1 MNIVEGYVVNPEPLV
16 FDFFAKLR
24 WRACPARRPAM
35 SSSVDEV
42 PTAEEIASFVDE
54 RGVGIHDMQWH
65 LGEQQFRVGRLSVPG
80 YSRINWIATAAL
92 TPAERRTAKQFRV
105 ARDHQLV

>member
-1 MNIVEGYVVNPEPLV
+1 MLDDGEDNALGASSCTPPVE
-16 FDFFAKLR
+16 A
-24 WRACPARRPAM
+24 

-65 LGEQQFRVGRLSVPG
+65 LGEQQFRVGRLSVQG